1 MIRGEPSRTAWSA
14 AKHRAAHQ
22 IVDGASVFD
31 DPMAIPMT
39 GWSEQRIADDVAE
52 HPERRGMR
60 FFIAARHQFAREVL
74 RAASGRNDGPVQ
86 VVILGAGLDTT
97 AYRDGIESTQVA
109 KVFEVDHPDTGAWK
123 RDHLRREGIAA
134 TAPVAYV
141 GVDFETESS
150 RGSSRGALHA
160 AGLDPES
167 PVVVVWLG
175 VLVYLTRRAIERT
188 VADLAGLATA
198 GVDLVFDYPEPTDG
212 LSGPA
217 ARSRARS
224 AARVAAIGEPWLS
237 SYRPEEMA
245 AMLAEGGFGV
255 VEDLTTAGW
264 VERFLGVPAP
274 AAGSGAHLL
283 HATTRG
289 AH

>member
-1 MIRGEPSRTAWSA
+1 
-14 AKHRAAHQ
+14 
-22 IVDGASVFD
+22 
-31 DPMAIPMT
+31 MAIPMT
-39 GWSEQRIADDVAE
+39 GWAAQRVADDVAE

-60 FFIAARHQFAREVL
+60 FYIAARHQFAREVV
-74 RAASGRNDGPVQ
+74 RAAVERNGGPVQ

-97 AYRDGIESTQVA
+97 AYRDGVESTHVA

-123 RDHLRREGIAA
+123 RAHLRRENIAP
-134 TAPVAYV
+134 TVPVAYV
-141 GVDFETESS
+141 GVDFETQSS
-150 RGSSRGALHA
+150 REALHA

-175 VLVYLTRRAIERT
+175 VLVYLTRFAIERT

-212 LSGPA
+212 LSGRA
-217 ARSRARS
+217 ARSRVKS

-245 AMLAEGGFGV
+245 TMLDDRGFGV
-255 VEDLTTAGW
+255 VEDLTTAAW
-264 VERFLGVPAP
+264 VGRFLGIAAP
-274 AAGSGAHLL
+274 ASGSGAHLL
-283 HATTRG
+283 HATTR
-289 AH
+289 ATH